1 MNTLVGVWI
10 VQVPKVITRRIDVV
24 RSLFSVIARSGASWL
39 DHDASTMGA
48 ALAFYTVFSIAPI
61 LIIAIGVASTVV
73 RGDVLRADLL
83 SQAQN
88 LLGPTGANAVREL
101 LTSADS
107 LGRSRFATSIG
118 VATLLF
124 GASSVFV
131 ELQNSLDRIW
141 EIPKRKRMSGLWRI
155 LRARFLSLG
164 LVLGV
169 GFLLMAS
176 LLVSTL
182 MVAFGAWLASLLGH
196 WRTMFLAIDVL
207 LTLGISTMLF
217 ALLFKY
223 VPQERLAWSDV
234 WIGGAVTAVLFSIG
248 KFSIGYYL
256 GKGAFSSVYGIA
268 GSFLVLLLWSY
279 YTAQIFLFGAEFT
292 RHYSLTVGTRVL
304 AEQKSPSAGSEQRSG
319 WQPRSDARVD

>member
-1 MNTLVGVWI
+1 M
-10 VQVPKVITRRIDVV
+10 TRQSNRFDVV
-24 RSLFSVIARSGASWL
+24 RDVANIFAKSGTAWL
-39 DHDASTMGA
+39 AHDASTMGA

-61 LIIAIGVASTVV
+61 LIIAIGVASIVV
-73 RGDVLRADLL
+73 QGDVLRADLL

-88 LLGPTGANAVREL
+88 LLGPTGANAVKEL
-101 LTSADS
+101 LTSADY
-107 LGRSRFATSIG
+107 LGNSRYATSIG

-155 LRARFLSLG
+155 LRARFLSIG

-176 LLVSTL
+176 LVVSTL
-182 MVAFGAWLASLLGH
+182 MVAFGTWLSSLLGH
-196 WRTMFLAIDVL
+196 WRTTFLVMDIL
-207 LTLGISTMLF
+207 LTLGISAALF

-223 VPQERLAWSDV
+223 VPQQKLAWTDV
-234 WIGGAVTAVLFSIG
+234 WVGGVVTALLFSIG
-248 KFSIGYYL
+248 KFAIGYYL
-256 GKGAFSSVYGIA
+256 GKSAFSSIYGIA

-292 RHYSLTVGTRVL
+292 RFYSLTIGTHVP
-304 AEQKSPSAGSEQRSG
+304 AAGKSHLTKGRNKSTEDS
-319 WQPRSDARVD
+319 

>member
-1 MNTLVGVWI
+1 MLSHKLTVGHAV
-10 VQVPKVITRRIDVV
+10 TRKLDVV
-24 RSLFSVIARSGASWL
+24 RKIGSVIVKSGAAWL
-39 DHDASTMGA
+39 EHDASTMGA

-61 LIIAIGVASTVV
+61 LIIVIGIASLVMQ
-73 RGDVLRADLL
+73 GDTLRADLL

-88 LLGPTGANAVREL
+88 LLGATGANAVKDL
-101 LTSADS
+101 LTSADY
-107 LGRSRFATSIG
+107 LGNSRFATSIG
-118 VATLLF
+118 VVTLLF

-131 ELQNSLDRIW
+131 ELQNALDRIW

-176 LLVSTL
+176 LVVSTL
-182 MVAFGAWLASLLGH
+182 LVAFGEWLSTLLGH
-196 WRTMFLAIDVL
+196 WRTTLLVIDVV
-207 LTLGISTMLF
+207 LTLGTSAVLF

-223 VPQERLAWSDV
+223 VPQEKLAWADV
-234 WIGGAVTAVLFSIG
+234 WVGGVVTAVLFSIG
-248 KFSIGYYL
+248 KFAIGYYL
-256 GKGAFSSVYGIA
+256 GKSAFSSVYGIA

-292 RHYSLTVGTRVL
+292 RFYSLILGTQVSL
-304 AEQKSPSAGSEQRSG
+304 PTTSE
-319 WQPRSDARVD
+319 

>member
-1 MNTLVGVWI
+1 MSGPIGDWI
-10 VQVPKVITRRIDVV
+10 LQIPKVMTRRIEVA
-24 RSLFSVIARSGASWL
+24 RSIVSVIAKSGASWL

-73 RGDVLRADLL
+73 QGDLLRADLL

-88 LLGPTGANAVREL
+88 LLGPSGANAVREL
-101 LTSADS
+101 LTSADYVGHS
-107 LGRSRFATSIG
+107 HLATSIG
-118 VATLLF
+118 VVTLLF

-131 ELQNSLDRIW
+131 ELQISLDRIW

-176 LLVSTL
+176 LVVSTL
-182 MVAFGAWLASLLGH
+182 MVAFGAWLAGLLGH
-196 WRTMFLAIDVL
+196 WRTTFLVIDVMM
-207 LTLGISTMLF
+207 TLGISAMLF

-248 KFSIGYYL
+248 KFAIGYYL

-292 RHYSLTVGTRVL
+292 RHYSLIFGTRAL
-304 AEQKSPSAGSEQRSG
+304 AEQKSDAAGE
-319 WQPRSDARVD
+319 

>member
-1 MNTLVGVWI
+1 VR
-10 VQVPKVITRRIDVV
+10 VPEPMIRRIAVV
-24 RSLFSVIARSGASWL
+24 RSVVGVIAKSGASWL
-39 DHDASTMGA
+39 EHDASTMGA

-61 LIIAIGVASTVV
+61 LIIAIGVASMVV
-73 RGDVLRADLL
+73 QGNTLRADLL

-88 LLGPTGANAVREL
+88 LLGPTGANAVKEL
-101 LTSADS
+101 LNSADY
-107 LGRSRFATSIG
+107 LGNSRFATSIG
-118 VATLLF
+118 VVTLLF

-169 GFLLMAS
+169 GFLLMVS
-176 LLVSTL
+176 LVVSTL
-182 MVAFGAWLASLLGH
+182 MVAFGAWLSSLFGH
-196 WRTMFLAIDVL
+196 WRTTFQIIDVL
-207 LTLGISTMLF
+207 LTLGISAMLF

-223 VPQERLAWSDV
+223 VPQVKLAWVDV
-234 WIGGAVTAVLFSIG
+234 WIGGAVTAILFSIG
-248 KFSIGYYL
+248 KFAIGYYL
-256 GKGAFSSVYGIA
+256 GKSAFSSVYGIA

-292 RHYSLTVGTRVL
+292 RHYSLLFGTQVST
-304 AEQKSPSAGSEQRSG
+304 AEQAT
-319 WQPRSDARVD
+319 

>member
-1 MNTLVGVWI
+1 MVR
-10 VQVPKVITRRIDVV
+10 VPKVVIHRIQIV
-24 RSLFSVIARSGASWL
+24 RSLIRVIAKSGASWL
-39 DHDASTMGA
+39 EHDASTMGA

-73 RGDVLRADLL
+73 QGDTLRTDLL

-88 LLGPTGANAVREL
+88 LLGSTGANAVKEL
-101 LTSADS
+101 LTSADYVTN
-107 LGRSRFATSIG
+107 SRFATSIG
-118 VATLLF
+118 IVTLLF

-141 EIPKRKRMSGLWRI
+141 EIPKRKRMSGVWRI

-176 LLVSTL
+176 LVVSTL
-182 MVAFGAWLASLLGH
+182 MVAFGTWLSSLVGH
-196 WRTMFLAIDVL
+196 WRTTFQVIDVL

-223 VPQERLAWSDV
+223 VPQENLAWSDV
-234 WIGGAVTAVLFSIG
+234 WTGGAVTAMLFSIG
-248 KFSIGYYL
+248 KFAIGYYL
-256 GKGAFSSVYGIA
+256 GKSAFSSVYGIA

-292 RHYSLTVGTRVL
+292 RHYSLVFGTRVL
-304 AEQKSPSAGSEQRSG
+304 DEKKIAAT
-319 WQPRSDARVD
+319 

>member
-1 MNTLVGVWI
+1 LQI
-10 VQVPKVITRRIDVV
+10 PKVMTRRLEVARSIV
-24 RSLFSVIARSGASWL
+24 RVIAKSGASWL

-61 LIIAIGVASTVV
+61 LIIALGVAGTVV
-73 RGDVLRADLL
+73 QGDALRTDLL
-83 SQAQN
+83 AQAQN

-101 LTSADS
+101 LTSADY
-107 LGRSRFATSIG
+107 LGHSRLATSIG
-118 VATLLF
+118 IVTLLF

-141 EIPKRKRMSGLWRI
+141 EIQKRKRMNGLWRI

-176 LLVSTL
+176 LVVSTL

-196 WRTMFLAIDVL
+196 WRTTFLIIDVL
-207 LTLGISTMLF
+207 MTLGISAMLF

-292 RHYSLTVGTRVL
+292 RHYSLTFGTRFL
-304 AEQKSPSAGSEQRSG
+304 ANPGGSAGSEKSTVSG
-319 WQPRSDARVD
+319 S

>member
-1 MNTLVGVWI
+1 MPM
-10 VQVPKVITRRIDVV
+10 PKQSRWFDKV
-24 RSLFSVIARSGASWL
+24 RDLANLFAKSGTSWL
-39 DHDASTMGA
+39 AHDASTMGA

-61 LIIAIGVASTVV
+61 LIIAIAVASIVV
-73 RGDVLRADLL
+73 QGDMLRADLL
-83 SQAQN
+83 VQAQN
-88 LLGPTGANAVREL
+88 LLGPAGANALKEL
-101 LTSADS
+101 LNSADY
-107 LGRSRFATSIG
+107 LGNSRYATFIG

-176 LLVSTL
+176 LVISAL
-182 MVAFGAWLASLLGH
+182 MVAFGTWLSNVLGH
-196 WRTMFLAIDVL
+196 WRTTFLVMEVL
-207 LTLGISTMLF
+207 LTLGISAALF

-223 VPQERLAWSDV
+223 VPQEKLAWTDV
-234 WIGGAVTAVLFSIG
+234 WVGGVVTAVLFSIG
-248 KFSIGYYL
+248 KFAIGYYL
-256 GKGAFSSVYGIA
+256 GKSAFASIYGIA

-292 RHYSLTVGTRVL
+292 RFYSLMFGTHV
-304 AEQKSPSAGSEQRSG
+304 SA
-319 WQPRSDARVD
+319 AKKAT

>member
-1 MNTLVGVWI
+1 MI
-10 VQVPKVITRRIDVV
+10 RRIAVV
-24 RSLFSVIARSGASWL
+24 RSVVGVIAKSGASWL
-39 DHDASTMGA
+39 EHDASTMGA

-61 LIIAIGVASTVV
+61 LIIAIGVASMVV
-73 RGDVLRADLL
+73 QGNTLRADLL

-88 LLGPTGANAVREL
+88 LLGPTGANAVKEL
-101 LTSADS
+101 LNSADY
-107 LGRSRFATSIG
+107 LGNSRFATSIG
-118 VATLLF
+118 VVTLLF

-169 GFLLMAS
+169 GFLLMVS
-176 LLVSTL
+176 LVVSTL
-182 MVAFGAWLASLLGH
+182 MVAFGAWLSSLFGH
-196 WRTMFLAIDVL
+196 WRTTFQIIDVL
-207 LTLGISTMLF
+207 LTLGISAMLF

-223 VPQERLAWSDV
+223 VPQVKLAWVDV
-234 WIGGAVTAVLFSIG
+234 WIGGAVTAILFSIG
-248 KFSIGYYL
+248 KFAIGYYL
-256 GKGAFSSVYGIA
+256 GKSAFSSVYGIA

-292 RHYSLTVGTRVL
+292 RHYSLLFGTQVST
-304 AEQKSPSAGSEQRSG
+304 AEQAT
-319 WQPRSDARVD
+319 

>member
-1 MNTLVGVWI
+1 MPKEI
-10 VQVPKVITRRIDVV
+10 RSEQVLKAITRRYELLRRIA
-24 RSLFSVIARSGASWL
+24 SVIAKSGAAWL
-39 DHDASTMGA
+39 EHDASTMGA

-61 LIIAIGVASTVV
+61 LIIAIGVASIVV
-73 RGDVLRADLL
+73 QGDVLRADLL

-88 LLGPTGANAVREL
+88 LLGATGANAVRDL
-101 LTSADS
+101 LTSADY
-107 LGRSRFATSIG
+107 LGNSRYATSIG

-141 EIPKRKRMSGLWRI
+141 EIPKRKRMNGLWRI

-176 LLVSTL
+176 LVVSTL
-182 MVAFGAWLASLLGH
+182 LVAFGTWLSGLLGH
-196 WRTMFLAIDVL
+196 WRTTFVVMDVL
-207 LTLGISTMLF
+207 LTLGISAALF

-223 VPQERLAWSDV
+223 VPQEKLAWADV
-234 WIGGAVTAVLFSIG
+234 WVGGVVTAILFSIG
-248 KFSIGYYL
+248 KFAIGYYL
-256 GKGAFSSVYGIA
+256 GKSAFSSVYGIA
-268 GSFLVLLLWSY
+268 GSFLVLLLWCY

-292 RHYSLTVGTRVL
+292 RHYSLALGTHV
-304 AEQKSPSAGSEQRSG
+304 SAAR
-319 WQPRSDARVD
+319 DAS